1 MPYSDTGLTGTYSD
15 TGLLG
20 EAPKI
25 TSDLVAPPSPSG
37 IEPAVLHSEPVPF
50 TTHTEGDLAFLK
62 DKQGR
67 VVQVPLEL
75 ADRYANEQGYQPVDA
90 IEVAKAKKEAPNA
103 FFAAAKEYYAKLAS
117 AAAFGVRAPVT
128 SFDAIESMLPEEAK
142 GAMYAV
148 NPLLAVMGPQERQEF
163 LRATSPTGVKQSF
176 AAAEQAAVDMLHGNH
191 SADRMASAYYAAAEQ
206 ERKEHEAFPTLMA
219 IVGGY
224 GQVVGGAPYS
234 AMSPAG
240 GVLKTAAAGAA
251 EAGLFGGLT
260 EYDQA
265 ALDGRPV
272 NVENVINSGLISA
285 ALGGVIGG
293 AAAGTSKMFRS
304 MTKSVDDWSLAAEE
318 AAAKTRMADARK
330 AMAEATDD
338 GSKFAAKTEI
348 EAAEFDAKVVEVMKN
363 AGPNPIRQKEAA
375 EKFVLDQLTEVKNT
389 LGELHPDDWRRMAHP
404 DMAGSKV
411 ALHAENA
418 SAGAR
423 KTVTEEMNAF
433 LDSTKELIDPLR
445 SAKQKK
451 EFIEANFAADGDS
464 IPNVFDSVNALVKR
478 ADDTIKASR
487 EELGALRLMK
497 TDAAK
502 TTLAQ
507 MDWAVRTARDELT
520 LARSP
525 AEAYQAADRLRAILR
540 DKQEFL
546 SSSWAKSTG
555 AKVSEREAVGIL
567 KDRTLKAYQELAESL
582 GDVSLFGKQG
592 AAQKLVNGPGTGFV
606 DLINSDRYA
615 LRHFVEATERDIT
628 GREVF
633 KATEGKIDNYLKNLL
648 EPGSRNAEFHSVVQ
662 TRINFL
668 ESVKKGYTEMTP
680 ATVKKIDEAIA
691 QGKKLLEDVDLAERI
706 AIKQNRFK
714 RMLETEAA
722 RGGMLPSRFIMS
734 ALMSATGGGAGVAF
748 AAAYNLPAF
757 YRAASALSSA
767 GPRGAVAELMGGP
780 EQLVRWAHGIR
791 LRNQAGKHNLMLKA
805 ADMLDWLS
813 TGKSGN
819 RVKTPGTGSF
829 RKKVDGALGKIAKT
843 AETAAK
849 YSPPLWAVHDE
860 SEKKRIK
867 KDVAK
872 KTQALGQLAR
882 NPTQLGDTPLSTMAY
897 VSPDLYR
904 ATSDEIV
911 RRINVVQQ
919 FLPGQTRT
927 TILGSQEQMSAQELR
942 TAEML
947 LRVFEDPMSII
958 GDWQR
963 GYLNPDAV
971 EAAHI
976 VAPRTFE
983 MLRAA
988 FIDLATAPDNEFK
1001 PSMNQLRQ
1009 IDSLLGF
1016 NGTLD
1021 GSLEDAKLAA
1031 QVAQEQQQ
1039 AEQGGGGGGRG
1050 PTKMVSAS
1058 VAQNAQTFSAQVSQG
1073 ITGGE

>member
-1 MPYSDTGLTGTYSD
+1 MGYSDEGVLSGYSD
-15 TGLLG
+15 AGVLG
-20 EAPKI
+20 RAPQI
-25 TSDLVAPPSPSG
+25 QSDLAPSPTEASPLVS
-37 IEPAVLHSEPVPF
+37 EPAPAPAPF
-50 TTHTEGDLAFLK
+50 STHTEGDLAFLK
-62 DKQGR
+62 DKLGR

-75 ADRYANEQGYQPVDA
+75 ADRYVNEEGYQSVDA
-90 IEVAKAKKEAPNA
+90 LEVAKAKKEAPNA
-103 FFAAAKEYYAKLAS
+103 FFAAAKEYYANLAS
-117 AAAFGVRAPVT
+117 AAAFGIRAPVAT
-128 SFDAIESMLPEEAK
+128 FDVMESMLPDGAK
-142 GAMYAV
+142 NAMYAV
-148 NPLLAVMGPQERQEF
+148 NPLLAAMGPQERQEF
-163 LRATSPTGVKQSF
+163 LLATSPTGVKQSF

-191 SADRMASAYYAAAEQ
+191 SDDRMASEYYAAAEQ
-206 ERKEHEAFPTLMA
+206 ARKEHEAFPTLTA
-219 IVGGY
+219 IAGGY

-240 GVLKTAAAGAA
+240 GVIKTAAAGAA

-285 ALGGVIGG
+285 ALGGAIGG

-318 AAAKTRMADARK
+318 AAVKTRMADARK

-363 AGPNPIRQKEAA
+363 AGPNPIRQKEVA
-375 EKFVLDQLTEVKNT
+375 EKFVNDQLTEVKNT

-404 DMAGSKV
+404 DMSGSKV

-423 KTVTEEMNAF
+423 KAVTEETNAF

-464 IPNVFDSVNALVKR
+464 IPSVFDSVNALIKQ

-507 MDWAVRTARDELT
+507 MDWAVKTARDELT

-567 KDRTLKAYQELAESL
+567 KDRTLKAYQEIAESL

-767 GPRGAVAELMGGP
+767 GPRGAAAELMGGP

-829 RKKVDGALGKIAKT
+829 RKKVNAALGTVAKT
-843 AETAAK
+843 AETTAK
-849 YSPPLWAVHDE
+849 YSPPLWATHSE
-860 SEKKRIK
+860 EEKKQIK

-872 KTQALGQLAR
+872 KAAALGQLAR
-882 NPTQLGDTPLSTMAY
+882 NPTQLGDTPMSTMAY

-904 ATSDEIV
+904 ATSEEV
-911 RRINVVQQ
+911 VKRINIVQQ
-919 FLPGQTRT
+919 HMPGRTRS
-927 TILGSQEQMSAQELR
+927 TILGQQEQMSAQELR
-942 TAEML
+942 TAEMIQ
-947 LRVFEDPMSII
+947 RVFENPMSVID
-958 GDWQR
+958 DWKH

-971 EAAHI
+971 EVAHQT
-976 VAPRTFE
+976 APLTFQ

-988 FIDLATAPDNEFK
+988 VVDLATAPDNDVK
-1001 PSMNQLRQ
+1001 WTRNQLRQ

-1021 GSLEDAKLAA
+1021 GSLEDAQMAA
-1031 QVAQEQQQ
+1031 QVAQEQQK
-1039 AEQGGGGGGRG
+1039 AEQGGGGGSRG

-1073 ITGGE
+1073 VTGGD